1 MRNPY
6 GFRASRRIFS
16 LPRVQGLAP
25 ANLREFSGILVLFD
39 AYRAYIFTLA
49 AASSSAIGTD
59 YPEYGSS
66 GHKWLIAL
74 AVMLGTTLEVLD
86 TSIVNVALPHMQGS
100 FSASV
105 DEIAWVLTS
114 YLVANGIMIP
124 MTGWISSRFGRK
136 RYFMT
141 SVAVFVAASGLCG
154 AAQSLDQMV
163 VFRLIQGAA
172 GAAMVPS
179 SQAILMETFPPNE
192 QQLAM
197 ATWGMGLMVAPIMG
211 PTLGGWITDNWNWRW
226 NFFINLP
233 VGAAAFL
240 MVWTFVHDPP
250 YLRNR
255 RVQGGKT
262 DYAGIM
268 LLVIGLG
275 AAQLVLDRG
284 QRSDWFSSPWVVYAT
299 IFSAICLL
307 GLTINELRISE
318 PILDLSILGIP
329 VFSMSVMLMV
339 AMSFALFGTGLLNP
353 IFLQELMGYSAWKA
367 GLVLAPRGLGTMA
380 SMLIVGQLARYRYDT
395 RPLIGAGFTLM
406 AIALWTMA
414 GWNTQVS
421 TWTVTWPSLLMGVG
435 MGMIFPT
442 LSATTLA
449 CVSRERVGY
458 AASLYNMMRNTGAAI
473 GISYMTT
480 VLVNHEQTHQS
491 YLVEHFTVFDAWK
504 MSNAANQAPGAR
516 GFDYLPQILT
526 GQKQGLG
533 MVYGMIQRQ
542 AAMLSFNDIYRTLA
556 IVMII
561 LIPTFLLLRRTQ
573 SGATP
578 TAH

>member
-1 MRNPY
+1 
-6 GFRASRRIFS
+6 
-16 LPRVQGLAP
+16 LA
-25 ANLREFSGILVLFD
+25 V
-39 AYRAYIFTLA
+39 
-49 AASSSAIGTD
+49 AASSPIGTD
-59 YPEYGSS
+59 FPEYGSS
-66 GHKWLIAL
+66 SHKWLIAL

-124 MTGWISSRFGRK
+124 MTGWISSRYGRK
-136 RYFMT
+136 RYFLV

-192 QQLAM
+192 QQMAM

-233 VGAAAFL
+233 IGAAAFL
-240 MVWTFVHDPP
+240 MVMTFVHDPA
-250 YLRNR
+250 YLQKR
-255 RVQGGKT
+255 RAKGGKT
-262 DYAGIM
+262 DYTGII
-268 LLVIGLG
+268 LLVVGLG
-275 AAQLVLDRG
+275 VAQLVLDRG
-284 QRSDWFSSPWVVYAT
+284 QRADWFNSPWILWGTVFA
-299 IFSAICLL
+299 AICLVW
-307 GLTINELRISE
+307 LTINELRFPE

-329 VFSMSVMLMV
+329 VFTMSVLLMV

-353 IFLQELMGYSAWKA
+353 IFLQELMGYTAWRA
-367 GLVLAPRGLGTMA
+367 GLVLAPRGIGTMVA
-380 SMLIVGQLARYRYDT
+380 MLMVGQLARFRYDT
-395 RPLIGAGFTLM
+395 RPLIGVGFVLM
-406 AIALWTMA
+406 SVSLWTMS
-414 GWNTQVS
+414 GWNTSVG
-421 TWTVTWPSLLMGVG
+421 TWTVTWPSLVMGVG
-435 MGMIFPT
+435 MGLIFPT
-442 LSATTLA
+442 LSATTLS

-491 YLVEHFTVFDAWK
+491 YLTEHFSVFDAWK
-504 MSNAANQAPGAR
+504 MSSAAHLAPGSH
-516 GFDYLPQILT
+516 GFNYSAEIIT

-533 MVYGMIQRQ
+533 MVYGMIQQQ
-542 AAMLSFNDIYRTLA
+542 AAMLSFYDIYRTLA
-556 IVMII
+556 IVMML
-561 LIPTFLLLRRTQ
+561 LIPTFLLLRRPQ
-573 SGATP
+573 AGASSA
-578 TAH
+578 AH

>member
-1 MRNPY
+1 
-6 GFRASRRIFS
+6 
-16 LPRVQGLAP
+16 
-25 ANLREFSGILVLFD
+25 
-39 AYRAYIFTLA
+39 
-49 AASSSAIGTD
+49 
-59 YPEYGSS
+59 
-66 GHKWLIAL
+66 
-74 AVMLGTTLEVLD
+74 
-86 TSIVNVALPHMQGS
+86 
-100 FSASV
+100 
-105 DEIAWVLTS
+105 
-114 YLVANGIMIP
+114 
-124 MTGWISSRFGRK
+124 
-136 RYFMT
+136 
-141 SVAVFVAASGLCG
+141 
-154 AAQSLDQMV
+154 
-163 VFRLIQGAA
+163 
-172 GAAMVPS
+172 
-179 SQAILMETFPPNE
+179 METFPPNE

-233 VGAAAFL
+233 IGAAAFL

-255 RVQGGKT
+255 RAQGGKT
-262 DYAGIM
+262 DYTGII

-284 QRSDWFSSPWVVYAT
+284 QRSDWFSSPWVVYTTVFA
-299 IFSAICLL
+299 ALCLV
-307 GLTINELRISE
+307 GLTINELRVGE

-380 SMLIVGQLARYRYDT
+380 AMLIVGQLARYRYDT
-395 RPLIGAGFTLM
+395 RPLIGVGFILM
-406 AIALWTMA
+406 AISLWTMA

-421 TWTVTWPSLLMGVG
+421 TWTVTWPSLVMGVG

-442 LSATTLA
+442 LSATTLS

-504 MSNAANQAPGAR
+504 MSNAANHAPGAR

-533 MVYGMIQRQ
+533 MVYEMIQRQ

-556 IVMII
+556 IAMII
-561 LIPTFLLLRRTQ
+561 LIPSFLLLRRAQAGQ
-573 SGATP
+573 SRA
-578 TAH
+578 AH

>member
-1 MRNPY
+1 M
-6 GFRASRRIFS
+6 
-16 LPRVQGLAP
+16 
-25 ANLREFSGILVLFD
+25 
-39 AYRAYIFTLA
+39 A
-49 AASSSAIGTD
+49 AASPSAIGTD

-66 GHKWLIAL
+66 RHKWLIAL

-136 RYFMT
+136 RYFLT

-233 VGAAAFL
+233 IGAAAFL
-240 MVWTFVHDPP
+240 MVTTFVHDPP
-250 YLRNR
+250 YLQQR
-255 RVQGGKT
+255 RARGGRT
-262 DYAGIM
+262 DYTGII

-275 AAQLVLDRG
+275 VAQLVLDRG
-284 QRSDWFSSPWVVYAT
+284 QRADWFSSPWILWGAVFA
-299 IFSAICLL
+299 ALCLI
-307 GLTINELRISE
+307 GLVINELRFPE

-329 VFSMSVMLMV
+329 VFTMSVILMV

-353 IFLQELMGYSAWKA
+353 IFLQELMGYTAWRA
-367 GLVLAPRGLGTMA
+367 GLVLAPRGIGTMVA
-380 SMLIVGQLARYRYDT
+380 MLLVGQLARYRYDT
-395 RPLIGAGFTLM
+395 RPLIGAGFILM
-406 AIALWTMA
+406 AVSLWTMS
-414 GWNTQVS
+414 GWNTQVG
-421 TWTVTWPSLLMGVG
+421 TWTVTWPSLVMGVG

-442 LSATTLA
+442 LSATTLS

-480 VLVNHEQTHQS
+480 VLVNHEQIHQS
-491 YLVEHFTVFDAWK
+491 YLTEHFSVFDAWK
-504 MSNAANQAPGAR
+504 MSSAARFASGSH
-516 GFDYLPQILT
+516 GFDYSAQIIG

-533 MVYGMIQRQ
+533 MVYLMIQRQ

-556 IVMII
+556 IVMML
-561 LIPTFLLLRRTQ
+561 LIPSFLLLRKAQ
-573 SGATP
+573 VGASSA
-578 TAH
+578 AH